1 MGRGEVFPAF
11 RQQPASYATMRH
23 FEEELDNLRN
33 RLLEMSGLVEDSVY
47 RSVQAL
53 IEKDEVAAQQVLQNE
68 ARINRM
74 EIEID
79 ELATSLLA
87 RVQPMAID
95 LRFITAAIKINND
108 LERMGDISVNI
119 VRRTLALMREP
130 LPKELV
136 DIPHMASLAQS
147 MIRNSLDAF
156 VRKDAELA
164 RSILT
169 SDDVIDQLRDS
180 VYEELIGLMER
191 DPTTVRQSINLMFIA
206 RALERLADHATN
218 IAEDVLFLVE
228 GVEVRHH
235 TEVRE

>member
-1 MGRGEVFPAF
+1 MF
-11 RQQPASYATMRH
+11 RH
-23 FEEELDNLRN
+23 FEEGLDNLRN

-47 RSVQAL
+47 RSIQSLV
-53 IEKDEVAAQQVLQNE
+53 ERDEGAAQQVLQNE

-87 RVQPMAID
+87 RVQPMATD

-108 LERMGDISVNI
+108 LERMGDIAVNI
-119 VRRTLALMREP
+119 VRRTLALIRDPM
-130 LPKELV
+130 PKELV
-136 DIPHMASLAQS
+136 DIPHMATLVQS
-147 MIRNSLDAF
+147 MIRQSLDAF

-164 RSILT
+164 RTILT
-169 SDDVIDQLRDS
+169 SDDAIDQLRDTA
-180 VYEELIGLMER
+180 YEELIALMEH

-235 TEVRE
+235 AEVRE